1 MNTKICSSPDCKH
14 AGQHQPRS
22 NFPMRSRRTGVVH
35 SMCRVCTSAY
45 QAARKANGVRYPSHE
60 RPLEAAHLP
69 RELEQS
75 WNVLRCYEILRQ
87 PVMGAG
93 M

>member
-1 MNTKICSSPDCKH
+1 MKICSSPTCDY
-14 AGQHQPRS
+14 AGKPQALS
-22 NFPMRSRRTGVVH
+22 NFPMRNTEAGTVH

-75 WNVLRCYEILRQ
+75 WNVLRAYEVLTQ

-93 M
+93 L